1 MNKKIVF
8 FLITLFGVLL
18 ADAQTIQINIQL
30 KNNSDQQTLSGAT
43 VAVYDQPTNNKIAN
57 AVTDS
62 NGRCVVLLGNEG
74 NYKIVSSSIGYKE
87 QVTGINTTEK
97 KSIEILMQR
106 TGADLNTVTV
116 VSKAPPVTQKG
127 DTTQY
132 SANQYQVNP
141 DATAEDLIKKMPAIT
156 VDKSGNVTAQG
167 EQVKKVTVD
176 GKDFFG
182 DDATSAL
189 RNLPA
194 NVVDKIQVYD
204 RLSDQAQLTGVDDG
218 NSQKSINIITKA
230 GIQNAQFGRIYAGA
244 GNDSRY
250 AAGGNVSF
258 FKKDRRISLV
268 GNFNNINQQNFGS
281 QDLLGITG
289 NSNQNRFPGGGM
301 GGGRGPGGMGASE
314 SFTIGPSSGISTT
327 NAIGVNYS
335 DKWGKST
342 SITGSYFFNNSRND
356 NASFT
361 NTRIIE
367 GGQTTLQESDAL
379 SDNFNHRINARV
391 EIKLDSN
398 DMLFIIPNLSFQ
410 TNNTD
415 KTGWLKSYVNVDDS
429 LYNTRSGSSSDKN
442 GYNLRNNIMY
452 RHSFQK
458 KGRVFSMGFNS
469 NFTKNNGTTV
479 TDGLYRFYDQ
489 NGFPIVPDSLQQQNS
504 DNKTDGYT
512 LSANISFNE
521 PLDKKGIHQVQL
533 EYNPSYQNN
542 RANQLTYSF
551 DGTAF
556 NQFNS
561 QLSNKFDNDILT
573 HNGGL
578 TYRKNPSKDE
588 QISFGINFQSTQ
600 LKSIRTFPGNSQID
614 YTFKNLLP
622 SASWR
627 KKISKSANIRM
638 FYRASTNFPAV
649 NQLQDVVNLSNPL
662 NVSSGNKA
670 LKQSYTHFLGGR
682 YTYTNTQ
689 SGRSFFTGLFMQ
701 TTAAYISNATYI
713 IQADSSIQQ
722 GIILKKGSQFT
733 QPVNLN
739 GYKNGRAFITYSTP
753 LKVIKSNVSLN
764 AVVVYSSL
772 PGLINYIKTNTE
784 NWQYTLGTTLT
795 SNINEYVDY
804 NISYNANINRSSTSG
819 TTVTTNNYTN
829 HTLSATLNL
838 LSKKGW
844 FVSNELNYQS
854 FQGLSSGFNQEFIL
868 WNASVGKKFLK
879 NKTAEIRLTV
889 FDLLKQNQSI
899 SRNITNTYI
908 EDAQSVVLQQYFMLT
923 FSYNLKNFGKPKKQE
938 EKQEDFIQPV
948 GYPGR
953 H

>member
-1 MNKKIVF
+1 MKKNIFLTLLSIFSLVF
-8 FLITLFGVLL
+8 SE
-18 ADAQTIQINIQL
+18 AQTIQINIQI

-43 VAVYDQPTNNKIAN
+43 VSIFENQSNNQLAN

-62 NGRCVVLLGNEG
+62 NGKCSITLSSEG
-74 NYKIVSSSIGYKE
+74 KYKIISSSVGYKE
-87 QVTGINTTEK
+87 QITDINTIEK
-97 KSIEILMQR
+97 KFIEILMQR
-106 TGADLNTVTV
+106 TGSDLSTVTV
-116 VSKAPPVTQKG
+116 ISKAPPVTQKG

-156 VDKSGNVTAQG
+156 VDKSGAVTAQG

-204 RLSDQAQLTGVDDG
+204 RLSDQAQLTGIDDG

-230 GIQNAQFGRIYAGA
+230 GIQNAQFGRVFAGI
-244 GNDSRY
+244 GNDNKYSG
-250 AAGGNVSF
+250 GGNVSF
-258 FKKDRRISLV
+258 FKNDRRISLV
-268 GNFNNINQQNFGS
+268 GNFNNVNQQNFGS

-289 NSNQNRFPGGGM
+289 NSNQNRFPGSAM

-314 SFTIGPSSGISTT
+314 SFSIGPSNGISTT
-327 NAIGVNYS
+327 NAIGINYS

-342 SITGSYFFNNSRND
+342 TVTGSYFFNNSHND
-356 NASFT
+356 NFSLT

-367 GGQTTLQESDAL
+367 GGQTTLQQSDAL

-410 TNNTD
+410 TNKSD
-415 KTGWLKSYVNVDDS
+415 KNGWLKSYVNTDDS
-429 LYNTRSGSSSDKN
+429 LYNTQSGSISNKN

-452 RHSFQK
+452 RHSFKK
-458 KGRVFSMGFNS
+458 KGRVFSLGFNS
-469 NFTKNNGTTV
+469 NFTKNNGV
-479 TDGLYRFYDQ
+479 TEIDGLYRFYDQ
-489 NGFPIVPDSLQQQNS
+489 NGFPVIPDSLQQQNS
-504 DNKTDGYT
+504 DSKTDGYN
-512 LSANISFNE
+512 LGANISYNE
-521 PLDKKGIHQVQL
+521 PLDKKGVHQLQI

-551 DGTAF
+551 DGNSY
-556 NQFNS
+556 NQFDS
-561 QLSNKFDNDILT
+561 MLSNKFDNDIFT

-588 QISFGINFQSTQ
+588 QFSIGINIQSSQ
-600 LKSIRTFPGNSQID
+600 LKSIRTFPGSSQID

-622 SASWR
+622 NASWR
-627 KKISKSANIRM
+627 KKISKYANIRM
-638 FYRASTNFPAV
+638 FYRASTNFPSI

-662 NVSSGNKA
+662 NVSSGNKE

-701 TTAAYISNATYI
+701 ASSNYISNATYI
-713 IQADSSIQQ
+713 IQSDSTIQQ

-733 QPVNLN
+733 QPINLN

-753 LKVIKSNVSLN
+753 VKFIKSNLSFN
-764 AVVVYSSL
+764 AIVVYSSL
-772 PGLINYIKTNTE
+772 PGLINYQTTQTD
-784 NWQYTLGTTLT
+784 NWQYTIGSVIA
-795 SNINEYVDY
+795 SNINEYIDY
-804 NISYNANINRSSTSG
+804 NITYNANINRSATTG
-819 TTVTTNNYTN
+819 TTTTTNNYAN
-829 HTLSATLNL
+829 QTLSATINL

-844 FVSNELNYQS
+844 FISNELNYQS
-854 FQGLSSGFNQEFIL
+854 YQGLSSGFNQEFIL
-868 WNASVGKKFLK
+868 WNASIGRKFLK
-879 NKTAEIRLTV
+879 NKTAEIRLSV